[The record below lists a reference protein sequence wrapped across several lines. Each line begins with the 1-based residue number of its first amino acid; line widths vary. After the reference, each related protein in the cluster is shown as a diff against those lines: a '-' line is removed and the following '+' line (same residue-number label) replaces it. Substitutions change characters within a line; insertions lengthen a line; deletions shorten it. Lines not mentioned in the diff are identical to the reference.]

1 MATSEEMVTRRVV
14 LPDGRYL
21 IYYTFEPDNTSVSS
35 HPGTPDKEFKTG
47 RRDEET

>member
-1 MATSEEMVTRRVV
+1 MTTSEEMVTRRVV

-35 HPGTPDKEFKTG
+35 EPGPADKELETG